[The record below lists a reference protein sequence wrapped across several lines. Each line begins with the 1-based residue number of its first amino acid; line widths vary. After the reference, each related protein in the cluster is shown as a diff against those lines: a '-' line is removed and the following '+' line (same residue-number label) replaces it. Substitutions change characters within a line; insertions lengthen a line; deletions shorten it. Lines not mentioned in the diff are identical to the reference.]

1 MVAKMVATWRAA
13 SSFHINFYTCEY
25 FPSLMSFCLL
35 RNQSGIL
42 YCLGFC
48 IIVMTRS
55 TCQSKKIASK
65 WSMLTHQNK
74 WERKLLLSKESN
86 YHVDAEFWL
95 TCCRYMFIK
104 SCMLPHHLSVLLH
117 VFSCQHQPSCKQ
129 GWHTSVPRP
138 GNKVNTCLM
147 PTLQWNST
155 GSSHFN
161 YLGLV
166 HVNQLLPGRAAMLC

>member
-1 MVAKMVATWRAA
+1 MVATWRVA
-13 SSFHINFYTCEY
+13 SSFHIHFYTCEY
-25 FPSLMSFCLL
+25 LPSLMSFCLL

-55 TCQSKKIASK
+55 TCQSKNIASK
-65 WSMLTHQNK
+65 WSILT
-74 WERKLLLSKESN
+74 LKENNN
-86 YHVDAEFWL
+86 YVDAEFSNWM

-129 GWHTSVPRP
+129 GWHTSVPHP

-166 HVNQLLPGRAAMLC
+166 HVNQLLPGRAAMLR